1 MRARGMTV
9 AATIGLVAMLLLS
22 ACAPAQPSA
31 DLTPSPTSST
41 KPVSTPTP
49 SATPKPPTLKT
60 VTFVCRWEE
69 PSSTIGERPDLKNAT
84 YTDVHDAWARGI
96 AFSGCDATLSSS
108 GVYST
113 DEIAAVAVA
122 YPEEPLTE
130 KVSTLWRLCAETAG
144 FYQTNGPISQ
154 NQSIEA
160 AGALMLCP
168 DHPSAAIMA
177 NGSQEQQERNSGL
190 RFGSGVFEVGSRIQ
204 PGTYRAAGD
213 IQNCYWERLDSAGE
227 IIDNN
232 FVTAVTQVEVT
243 VQASDFSVH
252 FTGCG
257 EFVKVG

>member
-9 AATIGLVAMLLLS
+9 ATTIGLIAMLLVS
-22 ACAPAQPSA
+22 ACAPVQPSA
-31 DLTPSPTSST
+31 EPTPSPTTST
-41 KPVSTPTP
+41 KPASTPTP

-60 VTFVCRWEE
+60 VTIECRWEE
-69 PSSTIGERPDLKNAT
+69 PSSTIGERAEYKTAT

-130 KVSTLWRLCAETAG
+130 KVKTLWGICAETAN
-144 FYQTNGPISQ
+144 FYQKNGPINQ

-190 RFGSGVFEVGSRIQ
+190 RFGSGVFEVHSRIQ
-204 PGTYRAAGD
+204 PGTYRATGD

-227 IIDNN
+227 IVDNN
-232 FVTAVTQVEVT
+232 FVTAATQVEVT